1 MNRLEDNKDIGGT
14 LGKCQR
20 ILCIFEKMLVVI
32 RGKNL
37 TFYFGVIG
45 DAKNI
50 KGQQRHQAMSRTCWR
65 TFNNIGE
72 MPKM

>member
-1 MNRLEDNKDIGGT
+1 MNRLEDNKDIGGHEGNVKGCYVS
-14 LGKCQR
+14 L
-20 ILCIFEKMLVVI
+20 EKMLVLI
-32 RGKNL
+32 REKNL